1 MGVVIYDR
9 GRVVEEWTPAGVVNL
24 STGEVTPLTA
34 EQAATVAA
42 YEAQEDAQAARVS
55 LSDPEAVRAAIDALR
70 AQVDAYNVVLATP
83 NPDVNASPAKH
94 IMAVA
99 RAGKRTARETIR
111 ALRLLGG
118 VLDST
123 DMGVE

>member
-1 MGVVIYDR
+1 MVTIYDH
-9 GRVVEEWTPAGVVNL
+9 GVPVEEWTPAGVVNL

-42 YEAQEDAQAARVS
+42 YTAQESAEAARVA
-55 LSDPEAVRAAIDALR
+55 LSRPEAVRAAIVSLR
-70 AQVDAYNVVLATP
+70 AQVDAYNTVLATP

-94 IMAVA
+94 IMAIA
-99 RAGKRTARETIR
+99 KAGKRTARETIR

-118 VLDST
+118 VLEST
-123 DMGVE
+123 DLGAE

>member
-1 MGVVIYDR
+1 MVTIYDH
-9 GRVVEEWTPAGVVNL
+9 GRPVEEWTPAGVVNC
-24 STGEVTPLTA
+24 STGEVTPLSP

-42 YEAQEDAQAARVS
+42 YTAQEDAEAARVA
-55 LSDPEAVRAAIDALR
+55 LSRPEAVRAAIVSLR
-70 AQVDAYNVVLATP
+70 AQVDAYNTVLATP

-94 IMAVA
+94 IMAIA
-99 RAGKRTARETIR
+99 KAGKRTARETIR

-123 DMGVE
+123 DLGAE

>member
-1 MGVVIYDR
+1 MGIVIRDASN
-9 GRVVEEWTPAGVVNL
+9 RVVEEWTPGGVVL
-24 STGEVTPLTA
+24 PTGEVRPLSDG
-34 EQAATVAA
+34 QAASVAVWQ
-42 YEAQEDAQAARVS
+42 AQEMARAARVA
-55 LSDPEAVRAAIDALR
+55 LSDPEVVRAAIESLR
-70 AQVDAYNVVLATP
+70 AQVDAYNTVLATP

-123 DMGVE
+123 DLGAE

>member
-123 DMGVE
+123 NLGAE